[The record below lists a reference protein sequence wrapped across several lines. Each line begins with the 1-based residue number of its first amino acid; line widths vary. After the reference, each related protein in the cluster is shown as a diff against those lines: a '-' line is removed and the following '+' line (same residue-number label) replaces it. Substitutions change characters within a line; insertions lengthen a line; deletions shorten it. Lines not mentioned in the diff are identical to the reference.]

1 MDSITLHSGPS
12 SSANIVSPGAGPVNS
27 VPTSAGLR
35 IYHTPSTANQGEHTA
50 ESGGSI
56 PRLSMS
62 GSSMPVSQTGASSG
76 GPYITIGVNQTP
88 IQGSATGSGS
98 LNPWPWNP
106 YLWNPLVAMQQFP
119 GGNTQVLSWPPVQ
132 GDQALPNFL
141 PLATSKGEG
150 RKRRKEEGTP
160 QPKRPHYYE
169 EVDPTCINSDSDSE
183 EEFGEDLAEPF
194 EPNSF
199 YKKSP
204 KVDVPEAIES
214 YLLKCFQSN
223 LEATARRSMAR
234 EDPLPDI
241 PALR

>member
-1 MDSITLHSGPS
+1 MSHAL
-12 SSANIVSPGAGPVNS
+12 
-27 VPTSAGLR
+27 VPL
-35 IYHTPSTANQGEHTA
+35 
-50 ESGGSI
+50 SGG
-56 PRLSMS
+56 
-62 GSSMPVSQTGASSG
+62 
-76 GPYITIGVNQTP
+76 
-88 IQGSATGSGS
+88 

-132 GDQALPNFL
+132 ADQALPNFL
-141 PLATSKGEG
+141 PLATSKGKG
-150 RKRRKEEGTP
+150 RKWREEEGTP
-160 QPKRPHYYE
+160 QPKCPRHYE

-204 KVDVPEAIES
+204 KVHVPEAIES
-214 YLLKCFQSN
+214 CLLKYFQSN

-234 EDPLPDI
+234 NDPLPDI
-241 PALR
+241 PVLRCPQADDVIADFMGKDFPSKIDSQYRRMQTAVLASAAPAG